1 MSLADLV
8 RMSLGVVS
16 GYARPYRE
24 RMATAHLLFGYLGS
38 GKTTFA
44 KHLEV
49 EHRAVRFTPD
59 EWMAR
64 LFGDDPPE
72 ESFAEKAEAILEL
85 LEPLWTRCLSLGVDV
100 VLDYGFWSRKERDE
114 VRAVVERLGA
124 SAYLYRLECPDDEA
138 RRRIEARNQADDR
151 SLYIAPA
158 TYDALWRHFE
168 PLDVD
173 EACLEVDN
181 RTVR

>member
-1 MSLADLV
+1 
-8 RMSLGVVS
+8 
-16 GYARPYRE
+16 
-24 RMATAHLLFGYLGS
+24 MATAHLLFGYLGS

-44 KHLEV
+44 RRLEV

-64 LFGDDPPE
+64 LFGADPPQ
-72 ESFAEKAEAILEL
+72 ESFPDRAEAILDL
-85 LEPLWTRCLSLGVDV
+85 LEPLWTRCLVLGLDV

-114 VRAVVERLGA
+114 VRALVERLGA
-124 SAYLYRLECPDDEA
+124 TACLYRLDCPDDEA
-138 RRRIEARNQADDR
+138 RRRIEVRNQADDR
-151 SLYIAPA
+151 SLYLAPA
-158 TYDALWRHFE
+158 TYDALRHRFD

-173 EACLEVDN
+173 EAYLEAAN